1 MSLLHKCPRTTERVF
16 GRSDGSNHPVK
27 VRQRSL
33 LCIHWNLRCIFLG
46 LDATSMKRVDGGGT
60 VIKGSPINRFGSF
73 GELSFFGLLTEQE
86 YSLQIRHCIGQFKEK
101 GRFLI

>member
-1 MSLLHKCPRTTERVF
+1 MSLLHKCPRTTESVS
-16 GRSDGSNHPVK
+16 GRSDVPNRPVK

-73 GELSFFGLLTEQE
+73 GELSFSDYSRNRDTRCKQGIALDTSRRKGGL
-86 YSLQIRHCIGQFKEK
+86 
-101 GRFLI
+101 